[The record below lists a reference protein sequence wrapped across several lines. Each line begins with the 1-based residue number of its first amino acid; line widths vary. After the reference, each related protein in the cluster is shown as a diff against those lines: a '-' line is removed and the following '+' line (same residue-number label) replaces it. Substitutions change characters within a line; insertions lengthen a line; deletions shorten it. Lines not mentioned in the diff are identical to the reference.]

1 MKQQMKGLDFKLQ
14 EMAGRIRE
22 LREIEGLTQEQMAAE
37 TGVTL
42 AEYQACETG
51 QSDLNFAF
59 IYRCAQIF
67 GVDVTDIIEGT
78 SPRLANY
85 TLTRAGEGQHIE
97 HAHGMTYFNMA
108 PHFKK
113 RVAEPLYVLAEYSDE
128 AQIKPIEVTTHE
140 GQECDIVLSGQ
151 LKVQV
156 GEHIEILNPGD
167 TIYYNSTAPHGM
179 IATGGK
185 DCVFYAIVLNSA
197 EEIPLPAKEK
207 KLERRPQEQ
216 TTEKRIWEDFIDVTE
231 GEDGSLQS
239 ISFKDPDHFNFAFDV
254 VDELAR
260 RKPDKLAMLHVGKNK
275 VERRF
280 TFEDI
285 SRASSRAAN
294 YFKTLGIKRGDRVLL
309 ILKRHYQFWIAM
321 MGLNKLGAVALLASN
336 QMLSHDLEYR
346 FKAAGITAVIA
357 TGDDHVPEHVEEAAA
372 AAYPEMLKIMV
383 GPQREGW
390 HDFDSEYTVYRS
402 TFPREADAP
411 CGEDLM
417 LMFFTSGTTG
427 YPKAATHCYKY
438 PLGHFITAKYWQCVN
453 PDGLHLT
460 ISDTGWAK
468 SMWGKLYGQW
478 LNEAAVFVYDF
489 DRFHADDI
497 LPMFAKYHITTFCAP
512 PTMYRMLIKEDLS
525 KYDLSSIEH
534 ATIAG
539 EALNPEVFLQFQKAT
554 GLSVMEGFGQSETT
568 VMIGN
573 LIGMSPKIG
582 SMGKPVPLYPVD
594 LVDPD
599 GNSVDVGQ
607 VGEIVIRA
615 EKEDIC
621 GLFRGYYQNEEG
633 TNAAWHDGMYH
644 TGDTAWRDEDGYF
657 WYVGRVD
664 DLIKSSG
671 YRIGPFEIE
680 SVIMELPYVL
690 ECGVSARKVN
700 VLSSKQLSLSKT
712 RNIRFKFLRT
722 AKIWMA

>member
-14 EMAGRIRE
+14 EMAARIRE
-22 LREIEGLTQEQMAAE
+22 LREIEGLTQEQMASE

-42 AEYQACETG
+42 SEYQACETG

-128 AQIKPIEVTTHE
+128 AQIKPIEITTHE

-185 DCVFYAIVLNSA
+185 DCIFYAIVLNSA

-260 RKPDKLAMLHVGKNK
+260 RKPDKLAMLHVDKNK

-285 SRASSRAAN
+285 SRASNRAAN

-336 QMLSHDLEYR
+336 QMLAHDLEYR

-357 TGDDHVPEHVEEAAA
+357 TGETAVYANVI
-372 AAYPEMLKIMV
+372 LK
-383 GPQREGW
+383 
-390 HDFDSEYTVYRS
+390 
-402 TFPREADAP
+402 
-411 CGEDLM
+411 
-417 LMFFTSGTTG
+417 
-427 YPKAATHCYKY
+427 K
-438 PLGHFITAKYWQCVN
+438 
-453 PDGLHLT
+453 
-460 ISDTGWAK
+460 
-468 SMWGKLYGQW
+468 
-478 LNEAAVFVYDF
+478 
-489 DRFHADDI
+489 
-497 LPMFAKYHITTFCAP
+497 
-512 PTMYRMLIKEDLS
+512 
-525 KYDLSSIEH
+525 
-534 ATIAG
+534 
-539 EALNPEVFLQFQKAT
+539 
-554 GLSVMEGFGQSETT
+554 
-568 VMIGN
+568 
-573 LIGMSPKIG
+573 
-582 SMGKPVPLYPVD
+582 
-594 LVDPD
+594 
-599 GNSVDVGQ
+599 
-607 VGEIVIRA
+607 
-615 EKEDIC
+615 
-621 GLFRGYYQNEEG
+621 
-633 TNAAWHDGMYH
+633 
-644 TGDTAWRDEDGYF
+644 
-657 WYVGRVD
+657 
-664 DLIKSSG
+664 
-671 YRIGPFEIE
+671 
-680 SVIMELPYVL
+680 
-690 ECGVSARKVN
+690 GVV
-700 VLSSKQLSLSKT
+700 KQ
-712 RNIRFKFLRT
+712 
-722 AKIWMA
+722 